1 MIVSVSSKI
10 PYVTVFGD
18 GKNEAVCDT
27 TPDKGGSGAGFRP
40 VDLLEAAFA
49 CCLNVTIRKYA
60 DKHQI
65 PLSETKVSVS
75 LHRDDPKETVFEY
88 AIELKGDLTPAQRQK
103 LMKMEELCA
112 VSQALAKPISF
123 RSSP

>member
-18 GKNEAVCDT
+18 GKNEAACDT
-27 TPDKGGSGAGFRP
+27 APDKGGSGAGFRP

-65 PLSETKVSVS
+65 PLSEAKVNVS
-75 LHRDDPKETVFEY
+75 LHRDDPKQTVFEY
-88 AIELKGDLTPAQRQK
+88 TIELKGDLTPGQRQK